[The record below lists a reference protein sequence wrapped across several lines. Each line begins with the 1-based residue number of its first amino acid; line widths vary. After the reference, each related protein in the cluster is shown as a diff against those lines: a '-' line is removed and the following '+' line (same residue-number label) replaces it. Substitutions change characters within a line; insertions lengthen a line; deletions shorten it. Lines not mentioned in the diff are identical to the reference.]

1 MSYSSLSKKFSSWPG
16 KLRGLIVALLFVAVG
31 TFVCLPAH
39 GQFETASVLG
49 FVHDSSGA
57 AIPNAKVTL
66 VNVATGVEVTVNA
79 DAQGQFEFTSVRIG
93 QYKVKAAAS
102 GFSDAITESFTA
114 EVNAR
119 QRVDVTLEARSSHLR
134 Q

>member
-16 KLRGLIVALLFVAVG
+16 RLRGLVAAFLFAAVG
-31 TFVCLPAH
+31 MFVCLPAH

-66 VNVATGVEVTVNA
+66 VNV
-79 DAQGQFEFTSVRIG
+79 RH
-93 QYKVKAAAS
+93 
-102 GFSDAITESFTA
+102 
-114 EVNAR
+114 R
-119 QRVDVTLEARSSHLR
+119 R
-134 Q
+134 